1 MKFSKLAL
9 VLGCVL
15 LAAPSFGEEAPAVE
29 AAESTE
35 AEATTEASASTDPAT
50 TTEDH
55 QVALG
60 PMGED
65 EKGRTGR
72 LHTVT
77 RGDTLWD
84 ISDAYLGTPWVW
96 PSIWTDNGTI
106 ENPHRIY
113 PGDMIW
119 ITPHEMRKVSEA
131 EAADLLA
138 GGDIPAAF
146 GDGTAE
152 LEKPQVYRYTEIQ
165 STGIVFAE
173 EVAGMAAIVDG
184 PRTRTWFSDH
194 DKVIIGLGAGEAQV
208 GDQYDIVRTAERVT
222 DPDTGILF
230 GYYSEY
236 QGWLEVTEVHPESS
250 WAIIRM
256 SRSEVTRGDTLLPR
270 RPRNPDI
277 EIGPMPQ
284 VDGAVVFTPARRLE
298 MGSTDVVFLNKGR
311 QHGLAVGS
319 PLEIYRPLGAGR
331 DYEKRENV
339 ALPDHVIAKLVVVDL
354 ADESAVAVVTH
365 TVTELARGDR
375 FRGTADMSP

>member
-1 MKFSKLAL
+1 MKFSKLILVCGL
-9 VLGCVL
+9 VLQ
-15 LAAPSFGEEAPAVE
+15 AAPSHGEEAPDAG
-29 AAESTE
+29 SP
-35 AEATTEASASTDPAT
+35 DPAAID
-50 TTEDH
+50 ELAAVPADAD
-55 QVALG
+55 VALG
-60 PMGED
+60 PLGED

-131 EAADLLA
+131 EAADLVA
-138 GGDIPAAF
+138 SRDIPAAF
-146 GDGTAE
+146 GDGMAGF
-152 LEKPQVYRYTEIQ
+152 EKPQVYRYTEIQ

-184 PRTRTWFSDH
+184 PEGRIWFGDA
-194 DKVIIGLGAGEAQV
+194 DRVIIGLGAGEVRA
-208 GDQYDIVRTAERVT
+208 GDQFDILRTAERVT

-250 WAIIRM
+250 WAIIRL
-256 SRSEVTRGDTLLPR
+256 SRSEITRGDKLLPR
-270 RPRNPDI
+270 RPRSADI

-284 VDGAVVFTPARRLE
+284 IDGAVIFTPARRLE

-311 QHGLAVGS
+311 QHGLALGS
-319 PLEIYRPLGAGR
+319 PLEIYRPLGEAR
-331 DYEKRENV
+331 DVEKREDV
-339 ALPDHVIAKLVVVDL
+339 DLPDHIVAKLVVVDL

-365 TVTELARGDR
+365 TITELSRGDR